1 MRRWVGAMLTCA
13 LLPGAAT
20 GVGAAESLP
29 PVSNIQ
35 VAHPALRFN
44 PLSRCPQIRQTPL
57 DEAGAAVVLF
67 LVGPTG
73 VPSHASFISPPSP
86 DGLDAAATSCVLT
99 LRFQPATRIGDGAAI
114 DSWQEIAWK
123 WAPGQRSAPTA
134 PTASAS
140 PAAPVAPAAPAAGA
154 IDPAAVHGS
163 PGAAGTAE
171 VRVCVDES
179 GRVLQQPTLL
189 HSSGDSSFDAAALAF
204 ARSGADAK
212 PAAGCMRVT
221 IGREH

>member
-1 MRRWVGAMLTCA
+1 MRGWPFVILTCA
-13 LLPGAAT
+13 LLLSGAT

-29 PVSNIQ
+29 PVSDIQ

-44 PLSRCPQIRQTPL
+44 PLSRCPQIRQTSL
-57 DEAGAAVVLF
+57 DEAGAAVVLL

-73 VPSHASFISPPSP
+73 VPSHASVRSPPSS

-123 WAPGQRSAPTA
+123 WAPAHNAPAAT
-134 PTASAS
+134 AS
-140 PAAPVAPAAPAAGA
+140 PAAPVAAAAPAAA
-154 IDPAAVHGS
+154 AADAAAVQRS
-163 PGAAGTAE
+163 PGAAGAAE

-179 GRVLQQPTLL
+179 GRLVQPPALV
-189 HSSGDSSFDAAALAF
+189 HSSGDSAFDAAALAF
-204 ARSGADAK
+204 ARSGAAAK
-212 PAAGCMRVT
+212 PAAGCMRMT